1 MMKILKYFAAFAV
14 ISTCSTSSFSQTI
27 DASRRVDWSIA
38 GVEGGIPCVTDPDQ
52 IFNIMDYGGNNTGSS
67 DNYSAIQSALSAAS
81 SSGEPIRVIYF
92 PAGEY
97 LVNSSISVPSNT
109 IFRGDSYTDTKFTFD
124 LGGTADPCF
133 QTPIWNFGNYT
144 NVTGGHT
151 KGSTSITVAN
161 GSELT
166 IGQWMEIEEDND
178 PAAMYTNATWNQTW
192 AQYAKGQ
199 FVRVTNISGNT
210 ITFDRPLKTDYDAA
224 RTIRARR
231 ALLAENIGFENFY
244 ITRPNT
250 GDSYM
255 FFLKNTS
262 NTWIRG
268 VYSWRSNKAHVW
280 TERCVNFEI
289 RGCYFERSIDYGGG
303 GHGYGISVG
312 YHSHDG
318 LMENNIF
325 NRLRHHMIIAKGASG
340 CVFGYNYTFDRV
352 QGSDTND
359 LNNGWI
365 PPDISI
371 HGHWSYMNLFEGN
384 VSQEIHSADY
394 WGASGPGTTF
404 FRNQLQA
411 VEGVYLDDASVDQ
424 NVVGNELLLGSVGE
438 DASVTGTF
446 EHGNVESG
454 TATWNGGSGSN
465 NLIDSYYLTAKPS
478 WWGSGS
484 WPSIG
489 PEYIGSGTNPAKD
502 RWDAQGANA
511 LSYCLDC
518 NGDVGGTAS
527 TDVCGDCV
535 GGNTGATTLD
545 TDNDGT
551 PDCNDNCINDINK
564 TEPGACG
571 CGVAEG
577 TCNDCNGD
585 AGGTATT
592 DACGDCVG
600 GNTGATTLDTDNDG
614 TPDCNDNCVNDI
626 NKTEPGDCGCGV
638 AEGTCDDCNGDA
650 GGTATTDVCGNC
662 SGGNTGI
669 TPETDI
675 NNCVNGIGDDI
686 DRKYGVYPSPTNSK
700 ATISGFV
707 QGDNWYLTDTRR
719 KILLTGDREVVDLN
733 QLPSGVYFIFINEAV
748 LSVVKQ

>member
-1 MMKILKYFAAFAV
+1 MVYQRTTNNMLRILITTIFTSALFAINSFAQ
-14 ISTCSTSSFSQTI
+14 TGTI
-27 DASRRVDWSIA
+27 DPSRRVDWSIA
-38 GVEGGIPCVTDPDQ
+38 GVEGGIPCVTDPAK
-52 IFNIMDYGGNNTGSS
+52 IFNIMDYGGVNDGSA
-67 DNYSAIQSALSAAS
+67 DNYAAFQSALSAANT
-81 SSGEPIRVIYF
+81 SGLTPRVIYF
-92 PAGEY
+92 PSGEY
-97 LVNSSISVPSNT
+97 LINTSIRVPNNT
-109 IFRGDSYTDTKFTFD
+109 IIRGDGYEDTKLVFD
-124 LGGTADPCF
+124 LGGVAEPCF
-133 QTPIWNFGNYT
+133 DTPIWNFGNYT

-161 GSELT
+161 GAELT

-178 PAAMYTNATWNQTW
+178 ATAMYTDPEWDQTW

-210 ITFDRPLKTDYDAA
+210 ITFDRPLKTDYDAV

-255 FFLKNTS
+255 FFFKNTS
-262 NTWIRG
+262 NTWLRG

-303 GHGYGISVG
+303 GHGYGVSVG

-318 LMENNIF
+318 LIENNIF

-340 CVFGYNYTFDRV
+340 CVFGYNYSFDRV

-394 WGASGPGTTF
+394 WGPSGPGTTF

-411 VEGVYLDDASVDQ
+411 VEGVYMDDASVDQ
-424 NVVGNELLLGSVGE
+424 NIVGNELLLGNVGE
-438 DASVTGTF
+438 EASVTGTF
-446 EHGNVESG
+446 AHGNVEGGSV
-454 TATWNGGSGSN
+454 TWDGASGSN
-465 NLIDSYYLTAKPS
+465 NLINSYYLNAKPT
-478 WWGSGS
+478 WWGSGN

-511 LSYCLDC
+511 LTYCEDC
-518 NGDVGGTAS
+518 NGDVGGTAY
-527 TDVCGDCV
+527 TDVCSNCV
-535 GGNTGATTLD
+535 GGNTGQTTVD
-545 TDNDGT
+545 TDTDGT
-551 PDCNDNCINDINK
+551 PDCNDGCPNDINK
-564 TEPGACG
+564 TSPE
-571 CGVAEG
+571 
-577 TCNDCNGD
+577 T
-585 AGGTATT
+585 
-592 DACGDCVG
+592 
-600 GNTGATTLDTDNDG
+600 
-614 TPDCNDNCVNDI
+614 
-626 NKTEPGDCGCGV
+626 CGCGV
-638 AEGTCDDCNGDA
+638 AEGTCDDCHGDA
-650 GGTATTDVCGNC
+650 GGSAALDVCNVC
-662 SGGNTGI
+662 AGGNTGI
-669 TPETDI
+669 TPETDV
-675 NNCVNGIGDDI
+675 NNCVTGLNDSSQKGLV
-686 DRKYGVYPSPTNSK
+686 VYPNPTSGVIN
-700 ATISGFV
+700 ISG
-707 QGDNWYLTDTRR
+707 Y
-719 KILLTGDREVVDLN
+719 TGEWSVIN
-733 QLPSGVYFIFINEAV
+733 QLGKTVSTGSGSVCSLETLPSGVYTLRTDLGSFKV
-748 LSVVKQ
+748 YKVD